1 MCVDTLQKM
10 NSLPEQLLIFSLE
23 RQRSARIYQFLLLDF
38 LQRQQNVLSLLPS
51 SRVYLAKVDGDV
63 DVVELNVAQILVQIS
78 LSVEDDPQENKSQ
91 DSFQH
96 DQQFV
101 QDRPFGVDQMKN
113 SLGGVVTVADVDQL
127 FDFSNFVLE
136 ADIFEVFRK
145 LSARLFQVDVTITET
160 WVYVFGGA
168 STTTKRQSK

>member
-1 MCVDTLQKM
+1 
-10 NSLPEQLLIFSLE
+10 
-23 RQRSARIYQFLLLDF
+23 
-38 LQRQQNVLSLLPS
+38 LLPS
-51 SRVYLAKVDGDV
+51 SRVYLAKVGGDV

-101 QDRPFGVDQMKN
+101 QDRPFGVDRMEN
-113 SLGGVVTVADVDQL
+113 GFGGVATVADVDQL

-145 LSARLFQVDVTITET
+145 LSARFFQVDVTITET